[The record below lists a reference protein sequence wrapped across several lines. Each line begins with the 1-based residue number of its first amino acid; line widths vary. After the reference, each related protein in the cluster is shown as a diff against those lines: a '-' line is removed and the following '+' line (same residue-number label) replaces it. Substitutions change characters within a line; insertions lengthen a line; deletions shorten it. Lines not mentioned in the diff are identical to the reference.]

1 MLHGLTGRR
10 TYGVL
15 PFQHGLGIDE
25 EDGLR
30 VSLRGAVRESV
41 VAPPVGDDVLRVAVC
56 AVPLM
61 SNFTDVD
68 ALAAEPGVVVR
79 FVDRA
84 EELVDADLVVV
95 PGTRGTVRAL
105 RWLRERGL
113 ADALA
118 RRAAE
123 GRPVL
128 GICGGF
134 QVLGEHIEDD
144 VESRE
149 GSVAGL
155 GLLPVRVRFA
165 REKTLA
171 RPVGEA
177 LGEPVEGY
185 EIHHGVAEV
194 AGGEAFLDGCRVGEM
209 WGTHWHGSLESDGF
223 RRRFLAGWRGR
234 PAPLRPRARTSF
246 AALREEQLDLL
257 GDLIEEHADTDALLS
272 LIEKGAPA
280 GLPFIAPGA
289 PVTGG
294 PGTRPRPP
302 RPLPERSFECH
313 HAPRHQGGP
322 VSTPYPFTA
331 LVGQDDLRLALLL
344 NAVSPAVGGVLV
356 RGEKGTA
363 KSTAVRALSALLPE
377 VPVVAGCRFSLRPG
391 RRRPEL
397 PRRPARGGRRA
408 ARPARM
414 VELPVG
420 ASEDRLVGALDIER
434 ALAEGV
440 KAFEPGLLAD
450 AHRGILYVDEVNL
463 LHDHLVDLLLDAAA
477 MGASYVEREGV
488 SVRHA
493 ARFLLVGTMNPEEG
507 ELRPQLLDRF
517 GLTVEVAASR
527 ETDQRVE
534 VVRRRLAH
542 DDDPEAFA
550 GRWADEEAALRDRV
564 VAARALL
571 PQVVL
576 GDGALRQ
583 IAATCAAFEVDGMR
597 ADIVMARTATA
608 LAAWAGRTDVRS
620 EDVRQAALLALPH
633 RRRRNPFDAPG
644 LDEDK
649 LDETLDEA
657 REDDAPEPPGSPE
670 PPEGDDD
677 PDGGPGGGGG
687 QPPADGGPDSPGLP
701 PQQSRDQAEDRNQG
715 EGAGQEDAP
724 APQAPAAGGPGE
736 QGAVSAAEPFRTRML
751 SVPGIGEGAAG
762 RRSRAR
768 TEHGRTTGSRR
779 PRGALT
785 KLHLAATVQA
795 AAPHQRAR
803 GRSGT
808 GLVVRR
814 DDLRQAT
821 REGREGNLVLFV
833 VDASGSMAARQRMS
847 AVKGAVLSLLL
858 DAYQRRDKVG
868 LVTFRGSAAEVA
880 LPPTSSVDAAAARL
894 ETLPTGGRTPL
905 AAGLLRAHDVL
916 RVERLRDAA
925 RRPLLVVVTDGRA
938 TGGVEPVA
946 QAGRAARLFAAD
958 GVASVVVDCESGYVR
973 LGLAGQLAGELGGT
987 AVTLDELRADSI
999 AGLVKDVQGHGNHS
1013 RKAA

>member
-1 MLHGLTGRR
+1 M
-10 TYGVL
+10 
-15 PFQHGLGIDE
+15 
-25 EDGLR
+25 
-30 VSLRGAVRESV
+30 
-41 VAPPVGDDVLRVAVC
+41 
-56 AVPLM
+56 
-61 SNFTDVD
+61 
-68 ALAAEPGVVVR
+68 
-79 FVDRA
+79 
-84 EELVDADLVVV
+84 
-95 PGTRGTVRAL
+95 
-105 RWLRERGL
+105 
-113 ADALA
+113 
-118 RRAAE
+118 
-123 GRPVL
+123 
-128 GICGGF
+128 
-134 QVLGEHIEDD
+134 
-144 VESRE
+144 
-149 GSVAGL
+149 
-155 GLLPVRVRFA
+155 
-165 REKTLA
+165 
-171 RPVGEA
+171 
-177 LGEPVEGY
+177 
-185 EIHHGVAEV
+185 
-194 AGGEAFLDGCRVGEM
+194 
-209 WGTHWHGSLESDGF
+209 
-223 RRRFLAGWRGR
+223 
-234 PAPLRPRARTSF
+234 
-246 AALREEQLDLL
+246 
-257 GDLIEEHADTDALLS
+257 
-272 LIEKGAPA
+272 
-280 GLPFIAPGA
+280 
-289 PVTGG
+289 
-294 PGTRPRPP
+294 
-302 RPLPERSFECH
+302 
-313 HAPRHQGGP
+313 
-322 VSTPYPFTA
+322 STPYPFTA

-363 KSTAVRALSALLPE
+363 KSTAVRALSALLPQ
-377 VPVVAGCRFSLRPG
+377 VPVVAGCRFSCD
-391 RRRPEL
+391 
-397 PRRPARGGRRA
+397 PAAADPACPDGPHEAGGDAVRD
-408 ARPARM
+408 ARM

-534 VVRRRLAH
+534 VVRRRLAY
-542 DDDPEAFA
+542 DDDTEGFA
-550 GRWADEEAALRDRV
+550 ARWHDEESAVRARI

-571 PQVVL
+571 PQVRL

-608 LAAWAGRTDVRS
+608 LAAWAGREDVLA

-649 LDETLDEA
+649 LDDTLEQSADDEG
-657 REDDAPEPPGSPE
+657 DG
-670 PPEGDDD
+670 GDDD
-677 PDGGPGGGGG
+677 PDGGGPGGGGR
-687 QPPADGGPDSPGLP
+687 P
-701 PQQSRDQAEDRNQG
+701 PQDG
-715 EGAGQEDAP
+715 PDAP
-724 APQAPAAGGPGE
+724 AAPEGTPDASDAPATESEGGEAGQDENASPAQSPAAGGGE
-736 QGAVSAAEPFRTRML
+736 QQAVRAAEPFRTKML
-751 SVPGIGEGAAG
+751 SVPGLGEGAAG

-768 TEHGRTTGSRR
+768 TEHGRTTGARR

-803 GRSGT
+803 GRSGR

-868 LVTFRGSAAEVA
+868 LITFWGADAAVA

-894 ETLPTGGRTPL
+894 ETLPTGGRTPV
-905 AAGLLRAHDVL
+905 AAGLLKAHEVL
-916 RVERLRDAA
+916 RVEKLRDPA
-925 RRPLLVVVTDGRA
+925 RRPLVVVVTDGRA

-946 QAGRAARLFAAD
+946 QAGRAARLFGAA
-958 GVASVVVDCESGYVR
+958 GIASVVVDCESGPVR
-973 LGLAGQLAGELGGT
+973 LGLAGQLAGQLGGT
-987 AVTLDELRADSI
+987 AVTLDELRAESI
-999 AGLVKDVQGHGNHS
+999 AGLVKDVQGTRMRS
-1013 RKAA
+1013 VA